1 MGLTRF
7 YVQEFEGQVPA
18 VGVAD
23 GAADVAEVVLPCG
36 ASRAPVDCDA
46 APAVMPQ
53 LCRLSEQESRH
64 CAKVLRLREGDPI
77 EVTDGK
83 GALYAAVLQRV
94 NDTCCEARIEAVLAF
109 GGAPSPVRI
118 VMAPT
123 KQSERMEW
131 FVEKATE
138 MGVGGFGFVQTH
150 RTERNKLSLERMEK
164 IVVSAMKQSL
174 QRFKPTLSPLCTWKE
189 FIAQERGDMA
199 SSAAADTSA
208 ALAGVAAP
216 APTASPT
223 ASAPPLKFIAY
234 CGEEYPRVELAHLLR
249 GAAQNRLRPQG
260 LTVLIGPEGDF
271 TPEEVKQAVEVG
283 YTPVLL
289 GPTRLRAETAALY
302 AACAAQLSQ
311 LETR

>member
-7 YVQEFEGQVPA
+7 YVQRFEGQVPA
-18 VGVAD
+18 VG
-23 GAADVAEVVLPCG
+23 AADVP
-36 ASRAPVDCDA
+36 ASGGS
-46 APAVMPQ
+46 APADVAVAPAPTVMPQ
-53 LCRLSEQESRH
+53 FCYLTEQESRH
-64 CAKVLRLREGDPI
+64 CAKVMRLRAGDKI
-77 EVTDGK
+77 EVTDGE
-83 GALYAAVLQRV
+83 GALYAAVLQSV
-94 NDTCCEARIEAVLAF
+94 NDTCCEARIEMVLAS

-138 MGVGGFGFVQTH
+138 MGVGQFGFVQTL

-164 IVVSAMKQSL
+164 IVIAAMKQSL
-174 QRFKPTLSPLCTWKE
+174 QRFKPQLSPLCTWKE
-189 FIAQERGDMA
+189 F
-199 SSAAADTSA
+199 
-208 ALAGVAAP
+208 LARETPAP
-216 APTASPT
+216 AS
-223 ASAPPLKFIAY
+223 PLKFIAY
-234 CGEEYPRVELAHLLR
+234 CGEEYPRIELAHLLR
-249 GAAQNRLRPQG
+249 GAAQNRPRPQG